1 MELQEREM
9 CMKDYIEKR
18 IEELKVEKNYYL
30 EKLDYNERNES
41 ARSKYFEILAVID
54 ELEVLQRMME
64 NE

>member
-9 CMKDYIEKR
+9 CMKEYIEKR

-64 NE
+64 K

>member
-9 CMKDYIEKR
+9 CMKEYIEKR

-30 EKLDYNERNES
+30 EKLDFNERNES

-54 ELEVLQRMME
+54 ELEVLQRMMK

>member
-9 CMKDYIEKR
+9 CMKEYIEKR
-18 IEELKVEKNYYL
+18 IEKLKVEKNYYL